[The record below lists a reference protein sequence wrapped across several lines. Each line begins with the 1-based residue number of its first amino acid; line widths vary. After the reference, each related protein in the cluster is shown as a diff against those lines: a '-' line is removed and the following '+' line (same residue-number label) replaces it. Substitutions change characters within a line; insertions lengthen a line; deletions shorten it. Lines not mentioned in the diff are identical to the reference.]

1 MLDRLFLSKLNSTG
15 KKAYWI
21 GQISLIAIWA
31 FIVFGVMGMSLDN
44 GGETVLILGLLALV
58 VVWGIICLVIW
69 PIGNEFEDDD
79 EDEDELTSI
88 PVEQVKPVQE
98 EVRG

>member
-79 EDEDELTSI
+79 EDELTSI

>member
-31 FIVFGVMGMSLDN
+31 FVVFAIMGMSLDD
-44 GGETVLILGLLALV
+44 GGETVLILGILGLV
-58 VVWGIICLVIW
+58 VAWGVICLVIW
-69 PIGNEFEDDD
+69 PISKEVDLDDD
-79 EDEDELTSI
+79 EITTGSMD
-88 PVEQVKPVQE
+88 QVKTVQE